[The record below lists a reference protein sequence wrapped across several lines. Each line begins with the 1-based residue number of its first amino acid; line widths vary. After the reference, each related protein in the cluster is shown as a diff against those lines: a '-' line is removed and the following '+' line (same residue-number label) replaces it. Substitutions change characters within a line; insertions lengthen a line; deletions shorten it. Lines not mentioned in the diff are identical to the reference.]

1 MLISLNKPPDLPSQ
15 LKWKFL
21 HEPELL
27 TWTIQ
32 ARNYNTFI
40 ANCMFAFMNLIT
52 LGVAY
57 SVYLN
62 PSPGEGFFA
71 RISISIGFYILI
83 ILTISSMTHQRM
95 NFAYRISKSG
105 VEYCKWKDFPKWAL
119 PCLKWMAG
127 ITAVIFIF
135 MATIDPSFLIG
146 ALVGPG
152 GLGLTYL
159 SMAHSKSYRELHTQ
173 YHHHEFEWKDIVQL
187 AIATN
192 REVVDVKYKFFR
204 KGDTVKTCWNFNIHC
219 QQKDKERVANFIRPY
234 LLPGVPLI
242 RAKVNVPLGTD

>member
-1 MLISLNKPPDLPSQ
+1 
-15 LKWKFL
+15 
-21 HEPELL
+21 
-27 TWTIQ
+27 
-32 ARNYNTFI
+32 
-40 ANCMFAFMNLIT
+40 MFAFMNLIT
-52 LGVAY
+52 LGVTY

-62 PSPGEGFFA
+62 PAPGEGLLA
-71 RISISIGFYILI
+71 QASISIGFYIVIILI
-83 ILTISSMTHQRM
+83 ISCMTHQRM
-95 NFAYRISKSG
+95 NFAYRFSKSG
-105 VEYCKWKDFPKWAL
+105 VEYCEWKDFPKWAL

-173 YHHHEFEWKDIVQL
+173 YHHHEYEWKDIVQI

-192 REVVDVKYKFFR
+192 REVVDVKFKFFR
-204 KGDTVKTCWNFNIHC
+204 DGDTVKMCWNFNIHC
-219 QQKDKERVANFIRPY
+219 QKKDKERVANFIKPY
-234 LLPGVPLI
+234 LFPGVPLI
-242 RAKVNVPLGTD
+242 RAKVDVPLGTD